1 MQKKLMILAILAV
14 VALTVLNLTY
24 KDGLEPDIEC
34 PMANKHITWHYA
46 GK

>member
-14 VALTVLNLTY
+14 VALGIIDLTY
-24 KDGLEPDIEC
+24 DPGVKADVEC
-34 PMANKHITWHYA
+34 PMANRNIEWHYF